1 MFYRLMDIEYSIYPV
16 FNLIPPKKEVE
27 SSHSA
32 HTEDSAPALLWRSVQ
47 ISNFLRLKSEGQTHM
62 GNLCYSYTEKPSQA
76 VSLPIL
82 NHNSRTF
89 WN

>member
-1 MFYRLMDIEYSIYPV
+1 M
-16 FNLIPPKKEVE
+16 
-27 SSHSA
+27 
-32 HTEDSAPALLWRSVQ
+32 
-47 ISNFLRLKSEGQTHM
+47 SNFLRLKSEGQTHM
-62 GNLCYSYTEKPSQA
+62 GNLCSPYTERSSQA